1 MCSSFLN
8 YIQNSAIVEVIWT
21 YLNNIVT
28 CLTENILLFKFP
40 DSFSKSFGNFTF
52 SLQDTLQFNEF
63 QGNLLL
69 AFTTFLLVNIF
80 LITIAWCYLGQLI
93 CDRFMKPAS
102 SSAIEELRASV
113 SRLKLPKEHTP
124 RI

>member
-8 YIQNSAIVEVIWT
+8 YVQNSAVAEVIWT

-28 CLTENILLFKFP
+28 YLKENILLFKFP
-40 DSFSKSFGNFTF
+40 DSFPKTFGNFSF

-63 QGNLLL
+63 QGKLLL
-69 AFTTFLLVNIF
+69 AFSTLLLVNIF
-80 LITIAWCYLGQLI
+80 LIAIAWYYLGQLI